1 MTTTTVKLK
10 ETAVSA
16 FIVINAMKYILEE
29 NGFELV
35 HEKLPLHM
43 GSEQSNESNKV
54 YCLGYLVDRTINNL
68 EPIMSDQEYALIPC
82 EQSEEVLNA
91 HLIMDDLFSTKS
103 AELTLTTGEHYSL
116 LEQDVW
122 AFNRNFNNYWLNE
135 K

>member
-1 MTTTTVKLK
+1 MNTSIVKLK

-35 HEKLPLHM
+35 HEKVSLHLD
-43 GSEQSNESNKV
+43 NKKCQDGEKN
-54 YCLGYLVDRTINNL
+54 YCLSYLVDRTINNL
-68 EPIMSDQEYALIPC
+68 EPIMEEQEYALIPC

-91 HLIMDDLFSTKS
+91 HKILGDLFSSKNT
-103 AELTLTTGEHYSL
+103 EITLSTGESYSL

-122 AFNRNFNNYWLNE
+122 TFNRNFNNYWVRE
-135 K
+135 